1 MTYLQLKNMIADT
14 LNRQDLT
21 SVIPSFIT
29 LAEADIARKVKHW
42 KQEKRVTLSLDESHE
57 TVPSDWIETIN
68 MYLEDGSPVLF
79 TPIAE
84 ISRQKLR
91 HPANGKPSMYTINA
105 GEFEFYPV
113 PNQAYNL
120 TMVYRARTPELSVD
134 GDTNWILND
143 YPDVYLYSAL
153 LHTAPYL
160 KDDER
165 VTLWAG
171 LKESAIMSLNQESQA
186 GKYSGTPLKMR
197 IK

>member
-21 SVIPSFIT
+21 AVIPSFIQ
-29 LAEADIARKVKHW
+29 LAEAEMARKVKHW

-57 TVPSDWIETIN
+57 TLPSDWLETIN
-68 MYLEDGSPVLF
+68 MYLSDGSPILF

-84 ISRQKLR
+84 ISREKLSY
-91 HPANGKPSMYTINA
+91 PANGKPRMYTINA

-113 PNQAYNL
+113 PDTSYDL
-120 TMVYRARTPELSVD
+120 TMVYRARTPELTQD
-134 GDTNWILND
+134 DDTNWILND

-160 KDDER
+160 QDDER
-165 VTLWAG
+165 VGLWAS
-171 LKESAIMSLNQESQA
+171 LKEAAIMSLNQESQA